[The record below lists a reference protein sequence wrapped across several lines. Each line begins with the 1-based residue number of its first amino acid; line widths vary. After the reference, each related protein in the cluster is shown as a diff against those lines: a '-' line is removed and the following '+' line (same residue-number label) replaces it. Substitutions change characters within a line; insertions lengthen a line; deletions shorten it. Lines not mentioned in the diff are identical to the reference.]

1 MRKNAF
7 FRQNFLFIIHWFL
20 FLFWWTLIFIESSI
34 LSIKTYD
41 DMQSNFQLRNKNN
54 ISIILMWLYKK
65 NNRINNSSLIYNY

>member
-1 MRKNAF
+1 MN
-7 FRQNFLFIIHWFL
+7 
-20 FLFWWTLIFIESSI
+20 TDFIESSI
-34 LSIKTYD
+34 LGIKTYD